1 MTNYNTR
8 RSFKMDKIKTNENI
22 SNSIK
27 IEFETLSN
35 SLVECALILSS
46 EDYAK
51 SVIKEREAKK
61 KKEKETNKTLKEDSE
76 KILNIFKEKLKDQI
90 YSTNLPDDK
99 KSKIFNSLISDNL
112 IKSRT
117 LQSIEN
123 SIGYSISKIVKKAF
137 CDAIIEVKPE
147 LGKMIND
154 EMNFDPIMLTMIVP
168 YVTIPPLLFMSLDDN
183 CRPES
188 PIPDPLMIAL
198 MDKSSF

>member
-1 MTNYNTR
+1 
-8 RSFKMDKIKTNENI
+8 MDKIKTNENI

-27 IEFETLSN
+27 IGFETLSN

-99 KSKIFNSLISDNL
+99 KSEIFNSLISDNL

-137 CDAIIEVKPE
+137 SDAIIEVKPE

-188 PIPDPLMIAL
+188 PVPDPLMIAL
-198 MDKSSF
+198 MNKSSF

>member
-1 MTNYNTR
+1 
-8 RSFKMDKIKTNENI
+8 MDKIKTNENI

-27 IEFETLSN
+27 IGFETLSN

-99 KSKIFNSLISDNL
+99 KSEIFNSLISDNL

-198 MDKSSF
+198 MNKSSF

>member
-1 MTNYNTR
+1 M
-8 RSFKMDKIKTNENI
+8 
-22 SNSIK
+22 
-27 IEFETLSN
+27 
-35 SLVECALILSS
+35 
-46 EDYAK
+46 
-51 SVIKEREAKK
+51 IKEREAKK

-99 KSKIFNSLISDNL
+99 KSEIFNSLISDNL

-154 EMNFDPIMLTMIVP
+154 EMNFDPIMSTMIVP

-198 MDKSSF
+198 MNKSSF

>member
-1 MTNYNTR
+1 
-8 RSFKMDKIKTNENI
+8 MDKIKTNENI

-27 IEFETLSN
+27 IGFETLSN

-99 KSKIFNSLISDNL
+99 KSEIFNSLISDNL

-188 PIPDPLMIAL
+188 PVPDPLMIAL
-198 MDKSSF
+198 MNKSSF